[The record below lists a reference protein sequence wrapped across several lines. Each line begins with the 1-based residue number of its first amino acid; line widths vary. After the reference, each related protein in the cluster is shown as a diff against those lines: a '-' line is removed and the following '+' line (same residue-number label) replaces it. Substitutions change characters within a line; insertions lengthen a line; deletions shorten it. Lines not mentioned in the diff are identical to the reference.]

1 MRKFLINRHF
11 IILSSIFLFCAFIL
25 VYYYL
30 PKNNSQQVV
39 IEHIDMGNGSLGVQR
54 EQTLILHKPN
64 RLHFNILQNSRSN
77 DSLINNLQNLAKELH
92 ARNDSTTLIEISFDP
107 KVAYSDFIAVIDNF
121 QINITQSRILSARC
135 IQEVFWIAS
144 LIFKH

>member
-1 MRKFLINRHF
+1 
-11 IILSSIFLFCAFIL
+11 
-25 VYYYL
+25 
-30 PKNNSQQVV
+30 
-39 IEHIDMGNGSLGVQR
+39 MGNGSLGVQR

-107 KVAYSDFIAVIDNF
+107 KVAYADFIAVIDNF
-121 QINITQSRILSARC
+121 QINHFDFGRINGHYYFYHLLPDTTKT
-135 IQEVFWIAS
+135 VYP
-144 LIFKH
+144 L